1 MVNGD
6 AFYAAAE
13 RRIEYGVCGIGLA
26 GALCA
31 GSVWGARAG
40 IGVAA
45 GAALSWMNYRWVRQ
59 GVNAVAR
66 LSRAQQD
73 AAKVRLPKSI
83 MFKFLGRYALLL
95 SAAYVIL
102 TQLRLP
108 VASVLAGFS
117 AVVAAV
123 LVEAVGLLF
132 RSNQIPHAGS

>member
-1 MVNGD
+1 VVNGD

-83 MFKFLGRYALLL
+83 MFKFFGRYALLL

-132 RSNQIPHAGS
+132 RSNHIPHAGS

>member
-1 MVNGD
+1 MVGEGR
-6 AFYAAAE
+6 FYAAAE

-40 IGVAA
+40 MGMAA
-45 GAALSWMNYRWVRQ
+45 GAALSWMNYRWMRQ

-73 AAKVRLPKSI
+73 AGKVRLPKSI
-83 MFKFLGRYALLL
+83 MLKFLGRYALLL
-95 SAAYVIL
+95 LAAYVSL

-117 AVVAAV
+117 ALVAAM

-132 RSNQIPHAGS
+132 RSSQSPHAGS

>member
-83 MFKFLGRYALLL
+83 IFKFLGRYALLL